1 MTTCC
6 CSLSQG
12 VADSLKDMSPE
23 QMQSMMK
30 WATRAQRCMGVCGA
44 PFKALSWVRERIPLP
59 ALPSEYRRPL
69 IIAMVGIMF
78 YSWCGPR

>member
-59 ALPSEYRRPL
+59 APATGQLACHLVTWIVAWSSPSP
-69 IIAMVGIMF
+69 
-78 YSWCGPR
+78 